1 MHGGLPVAE
10 DGAAY
15 VRTSA
20 EQGYILTPRALLLG
34 VPVQAQGPGPLVLHR
49 PELAS
54 TIHIVTSKYW
64 QLEVSVSSI
73 SCCSYKDFR
82 QDSKSC
88 AAGLAGAVSRT
99 ATAPVDRV
107 KMLLQVQD
115 VAHALT
121 IRQGWNSMVA
131 EGQPIAKLRNDGL

>member
-1 MHGGLPVAE
+1 MLGIALELTSGVVCVEWLEVHGGLPVAE

-73 SCCSYKDFR
+73 SCW
-82 QDSKSC
+82 
-88 AAGLAGAVSRT
+88 AATRT
-99 ATAPVDRV
+99 SGRIASLV
-107 KMLLQVQD
+107 LQ
-115 VAHALT
+115 A
-121 IRQGWNSMVA
+121 
-131 EGQPIAKLRNDGL
+131 